1 MNTRDNSSP
10 ADVTP
15 ALIAEAAAWISVLH
29 GPRRT
34 TEMERGFAQ
43 WLKTS
48 VGHRRAF
55 EEATQ
60 IWEESR
66 AIARPL
72 SLRRPPVD
80 ERSST
85 PLRNYLLPAAA
96 CLVLALVATWFLVSN
111 PAVTTDI
118 GEQRALTLDDGTRVI
133 LNTHSRIV
141 VSYGRRQRQ
150 VELTEGEALFEVA
163 KRPDWPFVVT
173 VGEHQVR
180 ALGTEFAVRRDAD
193 RVAVTLVEGRVAVTS
208 RTDEN
213 ATAQATNLVPG
224 ERLTFLGGAAPR
236 IDKPQVDKVLAWQRR
251 EVAFDNVALADAV
264 AEMNRY
270 SRVPLVALGGSMAS
284 IRVTGLFRAGDS
296 LSFARA
302 VADVFQLR
310 VNEEQGRIV
319 LTEVA
324 GH

>member
-1 MNTRDNSSP
+1 MNTRENDSQ

-34 TEMERGFAQ
+34 AEMERGFAQ

-48 VGHRRAF
+48 VGHQRAF

-66 AIARPL
+66 AVPRPL
-72 SLRRPPVD
+72 SLRRSPVD
-80 ERSST
+80 HTTWVARRS
-85 PLRNYLLPAAA
+85 YLWRAAA
-96 CLVLALVATWFLVSN
+96 CLVLAVIVTWFVAGN
-111 PAVTTDI
+111 PAVTTGI
-118 GEQRALTLDDGTRVI
+118 GEQRVLTLDDGTRVI
-133 LNTHSRIV
+133 LNTHSRMV
-141 VSYGRRQRQ
+141 VSYDSKLRQ

-173 VGEHQVR
+173 AGEHQVR
-180 ALGTEFAVRRDAD
+180 ALGTSFAVRRDSN

-208 RTDEN
+208 RADG
-213 ATAQATNLVPG
+213 AGAAQATNLVPG
-224 ERLTFLGGAAPR
+224 ERVTLLDGAAPR

-251 EVAFDNVALADAV
+251 EVAFDNTALADAI

-270 SRVPLVALGGSMAS
+270 SRVPLVAHDKSMAR

-296 LSFARA
+296 SSFARA

-310 VNEEQGRIV
+310 VVEEPERIV
-319 LTEVA
+319 LSQGVS
-324 GH
+324 H

>member
-1 MNTRDNSSP
+1 MNTRDNDLQT
-10 ADVTP
+10 DVTP

-34 TEMERGFAQ
+34 AEMERGFAQ

-66 AIARPL
+66 AVARPS
-72 SLRRPPVD
+72 SLRRPPAAGQP
-80 ERSST
+80 RPS
-85 PLRNYLLPAAA
+85 LRNYLLPAAA
-96 CLVLALVATWFLVSN
+96 CLVLAVVATWFLVGN
-111 PAVTTDI
+111 PAVTTDV

-133 LNTHSRIV
+133 LNTHSRMV
-141 VSYGRRQRQ
+141 VSYDSKLRQ

-180 ALGTEFAVRRDAD
+180 ALGTSFAVRRDAD

-208 RTDEN
+208 RVDGT
-213 ATAQATNLVPG
+213 APAQATNLIPG
-224 ERLTFLGGAAPR
+224 ERVTLLEGVAPR

-251 EVAFDNVALADAV
+251 EVAFDNTALADAI

-270 SRVPLVALGGSMAS
+270 SRVSLVAPDKSMATL
-284 IRVTGLFRAGDS
+284 RVTGLFRAGDS
-296 LSFARA
+296 SSFARA

-310 VNEEQGRIV
+310 VVEEPERIV
-319 LTEVA
+319 LSQGA
-324 GH
+324 PR